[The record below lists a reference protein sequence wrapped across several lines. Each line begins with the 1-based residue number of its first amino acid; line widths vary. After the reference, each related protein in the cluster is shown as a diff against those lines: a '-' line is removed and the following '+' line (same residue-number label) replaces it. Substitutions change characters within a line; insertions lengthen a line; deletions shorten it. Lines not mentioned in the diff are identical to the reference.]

1 MKKAKVRWVV
11 LGLFL
16 GGLLAVAGPSPAA
29 EKGSGLPGMTTW
41 TAFDVGS
48 RGYVQGAAIS
58 KGITAPLMY
67 T

>member
-1 MKKAKVRWVV
+1 
-11 LGLFL
+11 
-16 GGLLAVAGPSPAA
+16 
-29 EKGSGLPGMTTW
+29 LPGMTTW